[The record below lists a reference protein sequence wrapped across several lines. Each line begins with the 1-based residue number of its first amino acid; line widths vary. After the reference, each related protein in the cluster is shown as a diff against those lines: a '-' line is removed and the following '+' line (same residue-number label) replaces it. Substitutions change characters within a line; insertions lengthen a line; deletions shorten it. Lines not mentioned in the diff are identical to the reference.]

1 MDPLSSLFAVFLDQ
15 AGTDIGTRM
24 LDAMNTNLETV
35 IVEHEG
41 ERVSFQHHLWQVRP
55 QSVCADHRAHIDKF
69 ARCTQAAHEVF
80 QLACEELQANPRRHP
95 YYRRV
100 RSMYCAAATNFAPTQ
115 ASIEWADGGSA
126 EASGATSTEECRL
139 AQAALLSE
147 NTPETRAHRK
157 KACGY

>member
-1 MDPLSSLFAVFLDQ
+1 MDPLSSLFAVLLDQ
-15 AGTDIGTRM
+15 AATDIGTRM
-24 LDAMNTNLETV
+24 LDAMNTNVETV

-41 ERVSFQHHLWQVRP
+41 ERVSFQHQLWRVRP
-55 QSVCADHRAHIDKF
+55 QSVCADRRAQIAKF

-100 RSMYCAAATNFAPTQ
+100 RSMYCAAATEFEPTQ
-115 ASIEWADGGSA
+115 ASIEWTDGASA
-126 EASGATSTEECRL
+126 PSAATTTEECRL

-147 NTPETRAHRK
+147 NTPETRAQRK